1 MAWTP
6 PQDELVTGSA
16 VPKTPGAWTPP
27 SEEAM
32 GGATP
37 DDGPGAVESGALGL
51 MSGIPLAETATAG
64 IKSALS
70 DKTYEQEHKNLEDLK
85 NQAWDKH
92 PVAYG
97 AGKGTGIVGSTL
109 LAPESA
115 AGRIALAA
123 GMGAGSGVDAADKVS
138 DIPLDAVK
146 GAGEGAALGTV
157 GEGVGALVNK
167 VLPKAAKGVMSSMA
181 GGPENV
187 DTYLAN
193 SEGVNNS
200 LGKTASA
207 EKLANRANDLNT
219 AAGHLSDDAVSKL
232 RPDVNPVSMPIKNPN
247 SMVGGMV
254 GEDTLTPLFDPI
266 EQSLTTNGVAVGQ
279 AQKNALNALQGYKDS
294 LTQIAQQNG
303 GKIPETA
310 LGSIVRQMQH
320 DVNWNVDD
328 KVVNSAKQQF
338 EGTINGLLKDS
349 NPEYGKAMEGVSGLL
364 GMASALKHTFK
375 LGKDDEGN
383 LINSDTTNQKMG
395 TVTDEGK
402 SNAQELL
409 NKIGDFTGFDFLKNA
424 NFDKVKSALNEG
436 GKSNPILNVIG
447 HTGGY
452 VGGRMTNI
460 PGGGLVGSLIGG
472 TAAHA
477 MDSGQIAKN
486 IMDKYISGSAA
497 LKNSKTYSALQ
508 KYGPMLV
515 NAAKQGGN
523 QLAATHFVLATSH
536 PEYQALADSTQN
548 EQPQQ

>member
-1 MAWTP
+1 MWTP
-6 PQDELVTGSA
+6 PQDELVTGSQPA
-16 VPKTPGAWTPP
+16 PKTSGSWTPP
-27 SEEAM
+27 SEEAV

-37 DDGPGAVESGALGL
+37 DDSDPGAIESGALGL

-64 IKSALS
+64 IKSALG

-85 NQAWDKH
+85 NKAWDKH

-115 AGRIALAA
+115 AGRIALAT
-123 GMGAGSGVDAADKVS
+123 GMGAGAGVDAADKVS

-146 GAGEGAALGTV
+146 GAGEGAVLGTA
-157 GEGVGALVNK
+157 GEGIGALVNK
-167 VLPKAAKGVMSSMA
+167 VLPKAAKGAISSMA

-187 DTYLAN
+187 DAYLAN
-193 SEGVNNS
+193 PEGVNGA

-207 EKLANRANDLNT
+207 EKLADHANDLGI
-219 AAGHLSDDAVSKL
+219 ASGHLSNDALAKL
-232 RPDVNPVSMPIKNPN
+232 RPDVSPISMPIKNPN

-254 GEDTLTPLFDPI
+254 GEDTLSPLFAPA
-266 EQSLTTNGVAVGQ
+266 ENALTVNGTAVGD
-279 AQKNALNALQGYKDS
+279 AQKKALNALQGYKDA
-294 LTQIAQQNG
+294 LTQIAEKNG

-310 LGSIVRQMQH
+310 LGSIVRHMQG

-328 KVVNSAKQQF
+328 KIVNSAKKEL
-338 EGTINGLLKDS
+338 EGTINGLLKES
-349 NPEYGKAMEGVSGLL
+349 NPEYSKVMDAVSEPL
-364 GMASALKHTFK
+364 GMMGNLKDTFK
-375 LGKDDEGN
+375 LGKDGSGN

-395 TVTDEGK
+395 TVTDETK

-409 NKIGDFTGFDFLKNA
+409 NKLGDFTGFDFLKNA
-424 NFDKVKSALNEG
+424 KFDKVKSALNEG

-452 VGGRMTNI
+452 VAGRMTNV
-460 PGGGLVGSLIGG
+460 PGGGLVGSLFGG
-472 TAAHA
+472 TAAHTLDGGA
-477 MDSGQIAKN
+477 IAKN
-486 IMDKYISGSAA
+486 IMDRYISGSAA
-497 LKNSKTYSALQ
+497 LKNSKSYAALQ

-536 PEYQALADSTQN
+536 PEYQALIDSTQN
-548 EQPQQ
+548 EQPQ